1 MTEKTFTCAG
11 VSNLNG
17 VLKVRFGK
25 DMLRVKML
33 ARCGHTDIEMFD
45 FAEELEKVE
54 LVDKL
59 LAVEFKNAAY
69 ANVVK
74 QTAVDKYGFII
85 DGFAAKK
92 KAAKKVDETAATVQ
106 AGGAVVVWG
115 GVQNVA
121 AMIVPQR
128 IKGRFA
134 KRDVREAAMNM
145 VMA

>member
-25 DMLRVKML
+25 DMMRVKML

-45 FAEELEKVE
+45 FAEQLEKVE

-59 LAVEFKNAAY
+59 LGVEFKNAAY
-69 ANVVK
+69 ADVVK
-74 QTAVDKYGFII
+74 QTAVDKYGFIVE
-85 DGFAAKK
+85 GFTATK
-92 KAAKKVDETAATVQ
+92 KAAKKVDETAAPVHMH
-106 AGGAVVVWG
+106 GAVVVWG
-115 GVQNVA
+115 GVQNA
-121 AMIVPQR
+121 AALIVPQR

-134 KRDVREAAMNM
+134 KKDVREAAMHM